1 MGSQLMTPI
10 QARSTK
16 GIAMRYLPYSL
27 LLCLAMA
34 SAVPANDRAA
44 VPEIGPDQLAF
55 SLENMDKSIDPGN
68 NFNRYALGGWIDRVQ
83 RPDDRAL
90 IDAFDFMGRRLTAQ
104 MEETLLDA
112 AAASGSAEKGTPL
125 QQVGA
130 FYTSFMDVATLDAK
144 GMTPLNPGMAKIDAI
159 SDLGDLA
166 TYIGHYL
173 LVAEDLALT
182 GFVPM
187 TDMAD
192 STRNALYAVGTSLV
206 LPQQNLYDE
215 PAGSAL
221 DLALRKNLADMLVA
235 AGYEAGRATTV
246 SNLVADID
254 RELHGGLLTPV
265 EGTNPANTYQPV
277 PFASLQAE
285 IPELDLTAVLA
296 GLGMKPQETVVK
308 SEPRYLPVLGK
319 LLRERP
325 IEEIREYLKVKLIN
339 RFKFY
344 LGSRFEA
351 VIADQQKILVGIDKL
366 PPRTERVQNELKSFL
381 GHPVSRLYVE
391 RYFSDETRAK
401 SADMVSRVKSAFLAR
416 IETRDWLSEATRIAA
431 KDKLEKLTFEVGYPE
446 TWIDM
451 SDVEV
456 RPDDLIGNI
465 QRLIA
470 FDVKRSLDKFDD
482 PVEHESFANVQ
493 ATLPIIIN
501 AAYETSINGFEV
513 PAAIL
518 QPPAFEAE
526 LDAPIYFCR
535 LGAVLGHEMT
545 HGFDSRGRQYDAE
558 GNLRDWWQP
567 EDTAAFTREA
577 EKLVEQAN
585 AYEVLPGLNL
595 NGALTVTE
603 NMADVGGITLAY
615 AALQDYLAEHPEE
628 NVAIDGFSPAQ
639 RCFLAWAQFW
649 GMKTTDG
656 VIRSVFM
663 SDVHAPGM
671 YRSVAALKHVDDFYT
686 AFDITEGDPEWL
698 APEKRVKAW

>member
-1 MGSQLMTPI
+1 MAPI
-10 QARSTK
+10 ACATDR
-16 GIAMRYLPYSL
+16 PP
-27 LLCLAMA
+27 
-34 SAVPANDRAA
+34 VPA
-44 VPEIGPDQLAF
+44 VGPDQLAF
-55 SLENMDKSIDPGN
+55 SLENMDRTSDPGED
-68 NFNRYALGGWIDRVQ
+68 FYRFALGGWIDRVE
-83 RPDDRAL
+83 RPADRPM

-112 AAASGSAEKGTPL
+112 AAKSGTAERGTPI

-130 FYTSFMDVATLDAK
+130 FYTSFMHVATLDTK
-144 GMTPLNPGMAKIDAI
+144 GMTPLDPEMARIDAI
-159 SDLGDLA
+159 ADLGDLA
-166 TYIGHYL
+166 SYLGHYL
-173 LVAEDLALT
+173 LVAEDLALA
-182 GFVPM
+182 GFVPT

-192 STRNALYAVGTSLV
+192 STRNSLYFVGSSLV
-206 LPQQNLYDE
+206 LGHQNLYEE

-221 DLALRKNLADMLVA
+221 DLALRKNLANMLDA
-235 AGYEAGRATTV
+235 AGYEPARATAVAT
-246 SNLVADID
+246 LVADID

-265 EGTNPANTYQPV
+265 EATNPANTYQPV
-277 PFASLQAE
+277 TFAALQAD
-285 IPELDLTAVLA
+285 IPELDLTALLA
-296 GLGMKPQETVVK
+296 GLGMKPPERIIK
-308 SEPRYLPVLGK
+308 SEPRYLAVLGK
-319 LLRERP
+319 VLRERP
-325 IEEIREYLKVKLIN
+325 IEQIRDYLKVKLIN
-339 RFKFY
+339 RFKPY

-351 VIADQQKILVGIDKL
+351 VIADQQKILVGVDKL
-366 PPRTERVQNELKSFL
+366 PPREERVQNELKMFL

-391 RYFSDETRAK
+391 RFFDDETRAK
-401 SADMVSRVKSAFLAR
+401 SADMVGRVKDAFLAR
-416 IETRDWLSEATRIAA
+416 IETRDWLTDATRAAA
-431 KDKLEKLTFEVGYPE
+431 KEKLEKLTFEVGYPQ

-451 SDVEV
+451 SNVEV

-470 FDVKRSLDKFDD
+470 FDVKRSLDKFDA

-493 ATLPIIIN
+493 ATLPIIVN
-501 AAYETSINGFEV
+501 AAYDPSINGFEV

-518 QPPAFEAE
+518 QPPAFEAN
-526 LDAPIYFCR
+526 LDAPVYFCR

-545 HGFDSRGRQYDAE
+545 HGFDSRGRQYDAS
-558 GNLRDWWQP
+558 GNLRDWWTP

-585 AYEVLPGLNL
+585 AYEVLPGLTL

-615 AALQDYLAEHPEE
+615 AALKDYLAENPEE
-628 NVAIDGFSPAQ
+628 NVEIDGFSPAQ

-649 GMKTTDG
+649 GMKSTDG

-663 SDVHAPGM
+663 SDEHAPSM

-698 APEKRVKAW
+698 APEKRVRAW

>member
-1 MGSQLMTPI
+1 
-10 QARSTK
+10 
-16 GIAMRYLPYSL
+16 
-27 LLCLAMA
+27 MA
-34 SAVPANDRAA
+34 PTAHADDGPAVP
-44 VPEIGPDQLAF
+44 VTGPDQLAF
-55 SLENMDKSIDPGN
+55 SLQNMDKTSDPGTD
-68 NFNRYALGGWIDRVQ
+68 FYRFALGGWIDRVQ
-83 RPDDRAL
+83 RPGDRAM

-112 AAASGSAEKGTPL
+112 AAKSGSADKGTPI

-130 FYTSFMDVATLDAK
+130 FYNSFMDVVTLDAK
-144 GMTPLNPGMAKIDAI
+144 GMTPLDPEMAKIDTIA
-159 SDLGDLA
+159 DLGDLA
-166 TYIGHYL
+166 SYLGHYL

-182 GFVPM
+182 GFVPT

-192 STRNALYAVGTSLV
+192 STRNALYFVGPSLV
-206 LPQQNLYDE
+206 LGQQNLYDE
-215 PAGSAL
+215 AAGSVL
-221 DLALRKNLADMLVA
+221 DLALRKNLTDMLVA
-235 AGYEAGRATTV
+235 AGYAPPRATAVAT
-246 SNLVADID
+246 LVADID

-265 EGTNPANTYQPV
+265 EAANPANTYQPV
-277 PFASLQAE
+277 TFAALQAE
-285 IPELDLTAVLA
+285 IPELDLTALLA
-296 GLGMKPQETVVK
+296 GLGMKPPERVIK

-319 LLRERP
+319 MLRERP
-325 IEEIREYLKVKLIN
+325 IEEIRDYLKVKLIN

-351 VIADQQKILVGIDKL
+351 VITEQQKILVGVDKL
-366 PPRTERVQNELKSFL
+366 PPRKERVQNELKLFL
-381 GHPVSRLYVE
+381 GHPVSQLYVE
-391 RYFSDETRAK
+391 RYFNDETRAK
-401 SADMVSRVKSAFLAR
+401 STDMVGRVKEAFLAR
-416 IETRDWLSEATRIAA
+416 IETRDWLTEATRAAA

-451 SDVEV
+451 SNVEV

-470 FDVKRSLDKFDD
+470 FDVKRSLDKFND

-493 ATLPIIIN
+493 ATLPIIVN
-501 AAYETSINGFEV
+501 AAYDPSINGFEV

-518 QPPAFEAE
+518 QPPAFEAN
-526 LDAPIYFCR
+526 LDAPVYFCR

-545 HGFDSRGRQYDAE
+545 HGFDSRGRQYDAN
-558 GNLRDWWQP
+558 GNLRDWWTP

-577 EKLVEQAN
+577 DKLVDQAN
-585 AYEVLPGLNL
+585 AYEVLPGLTL

-615 AALQDYLAEHPEE
+615 AALQGYLAENPKE
-628 NVAIDGFSPAQ
+628 NVTIDGFSPAQ

-649 GMKTTDG
+649 GMKATDG

-663 SDVHAPGM
+663 SDEHAPGM

-686 AFDITEGDPEWL
+686 AFDIADGDPEWL
-698 APEKRVKAW
+698 APEKRVRAW

>member
-1 MGSQLMTPI
+1 M
-10 QARSTK
+10 
-16 GIAMRYLPYSL
+16 
-27 LLCLAMA
+27 
-34 SAVPANDRAA
+34 DRT
-44 VPEIGPDQLAF
+44 
-55 SLENMDKSIDPGN
+55 SDPGED
-68 NFNRYALGGWIDRVQ
+68 FYRFALGGWIDRVE
-83 RPDDRAL
+83 RPADRPM

-112 AAASGSAEKGTPL
+112 AAKSGTAERGTPI

-130 FYTSFMDVATLDAK
+130 FYTSFMHVATLDTK
-144 GMTPLNPGMAKIDAI
+144 GMTPLDPEMARIDAI
-159 SDLGDLA
+159 ADLGDLA
-166 TYIGHYL
+166 SYLGHYL
-173 LVAEDLALT
+173 LVAEDLALA
-182 GFVPM
+182 GFVPT

-192 STRNALYAVGTSLV
+192 STRNSLYFVGSSLV
-206 LPQQNLYDE
+206 LGHQNLYEE

-221 DLALRKNLADMLVA
+221 DLALRKNLANMLDA
-235 AGYEAGRATTV
+235 AGYEPARATAVAT
-246 SNLVADID
+246 LVADID

-265 EGTNPANTYQPV
+265 EATNPANTYQPV
-277 PFASLQAE
+277 TFAALQAD
-285 IPELDLTAVLA
+285 IPELDLTALLA
-296 GLGMKPQETVVK
+296 GLGMKPPERIIK
-308 SEPRYLPVLGK
+308 SEPRYLAVLGK
-319 LLRERP
+319 VLRERP
-325 IEEIREYLKVKLIN
+325 IEQIRDYLKVKLIN
-339 RFKFY
+339 RFKPY

-351 VIADQQKILVGIDKL
+351 VIADQQKILVGVDKL
-366 PPRTERVQNELKSFL
+366 PPREERVQNELKMFL

-391 RYFSDETRAK
+391 RFFDDETRAK
-401 SADMVSRVKSAFLAR
+401 SADMVGRVKDAFLAR
-416 IETRDWLSEATRIAA
+416 IETRDWLTDATRAAA
-431 KDKLEKLTFEVGYPE
+431 KEKLEKLTFEVGYPQ

-451 SDVEV
+451 SNVEV

-470 FDVKRSLDKFDD
+470 FDVKRSLDKFDA

-493 ATLPIIIN
+493 ATLPIIVN
-501 AAYETSINGFEV
+501 AAYDPSINGFEV

-518 QPPAFEAE
+518 QPPAFEAN
-526 LDAPIYFCR
+526 LDAPVYFCR

-545 HGFDSRGRQYDAE
+545 HGFDSRGRQYDAS
-558 GNLRDWWQP
+558 GNLRDWWTP

-585 AYEVLPGLNL
+585 AYEVLPGLTL

-615 AALQDYLAEHPEE
+615 AALKDYLAENPEE
-628 NVAIDGFSPAQ
+628 NVEIDGFSPAQ

-649 GMKTTDG
+649 GMKSTDG

-663 SDVHAPGM
+663 SDEHAPSM

-698 APEKRVKAW
+698 APEKRVRAW

>member
-1 MGSQLMTPI
+1 
-10 QARSTK
+10 
-16 GIAMRYLPYSL
+16 MRPFTSSL
-27 LLCLAMA
+27 LLCLALA
-34 SAVPANDRAA
+34 PAAHANDRPP
-44 VPEIGPDQLAF
+44 VPAIGPDQLAF
-55 SLENMDKSIDPGN
+55 SLENMDKTSDPGTD
-68 NFNRYALGGWIDRVQ
+68 FYRFALGGWIDRVD
-83 RPDDRAL
+83 RPADRAM
-90 IDAFDFMGRRLTAQ
+90 IDAFDFMGQRLTAQ

-112 AAASGSAEKGTPL
+112 AAKAGTAEKGTPI

-144 GMTPLNPGMAKIDAI
+144 GMTPLDPEMARIDAI
-159 SDLGDLA
+159 ADLGDLA
-166 TYIGHYL
+166 SYLGHYL
-173 LVAEDLALT
+173 LVAEDLALA
-182 GFVPM
+182 GFVPT

-192 STRNALYAVGTSLV
+192 STRNSLYFVGASLV
-206 LPQQNLYDE
+206 LGKQNLYDE

-235 AGYEAGRATTV
+235 AGYDPARATTV
-246 SNLVADID
+246 ATLVADID
-254 RELHGGLLTPV
+254 RDLHGGMLTPV
-265 EGTNPANTYQPV
+265 EAANPANTYQPIT
-277 PFASLQAE
+277 FAALQAE
-285 IPELDLTAVLA
+285 IPELDLTALLA
-296 GLGMKPQETVVK
+296 GLGMTPPERIIK
-308 SEPRYLPVLGK
+308 SEPRYLAVLGK

-325 IEEIREYLKVKLIN
+325 IEDIRDYLKVKLIN
-339 RFKFY
+339 RFKLY
-344 LGSRFEA
+344 LGSRFEP
-351 VIADQQKILVGIDKL
+351 VIADQQKILLGVEKL
-366 PPRTERVQNELKSFL
+366 PPRVERVQDELKLFL
-381 GHPVSRLYVE
+381 GHPVSQLYVE
-391 RYFSDETRAK
+391 RHFDDERRAK
-401 SADMVSRVKSAFLAR
+401 SADMVGRVKDAFLAR
-416 IETRDWLSEATRIAA
+416 IETRDWLTEATRAAA

-451 SDVEV
+451 SSVEV

-470 FDVKRSLDKFDD
+470 FDVKRWLDKFDD

-493 ATLPIIIN
+493 STLPIIIN
-501 AAYETSINGFEV
+501 AAYNTSINGFEV

-518 QPPAFEAE
+518 QPPAFEAD
-526 LDAPIYFCR
+526 LNAPVYFCR

-545 HGFDSRGRQYDAE
+545 HGFDSRGRQYDAD
-558 GNLRDWWQP
+558 GNLRDWWTP

-577 EKLVEQAN
+577 EKLVAQAN
-585 AYEVLPGLNL
+585 AYEVLPGLTL

-615 AALQDYLAEHPEE
+615 AALQDHLAENPQE
-628 NVAIDGFSPAQ
+628 NVEIGGFSPAQ

-649 GMKTTDG
+649 GMKGTDG

-698 APEKRVKAW
+698 APEKRVRAW

>member
-1 MGSQLMTPI
+1 
-10 QARSTK
+10 
-16 GIAMRYLPYSL
+16 MRYLTYSL
-27 LLCLAMA
+27 LLCLSMA
-34 SAVPANDRAA
+34 SASPANDRAT

-55 SLENMDKSIDPGN
+55 SLENMDKSVDPGT
-68 NFNRYALGGWIDRVQ
+68 NFNRYSLGGWIDRVQ

-104 MEETLLDA
+104 MEQTLLDA
-112 AAASGSAEKGTPL
+112 AAKSGTAEKGTPL

-130 FYTSFMDVATLDAK
+130 FYTAFMDVATLDAK
-144 GMTPLNPGMAKIDAI
+144 GMTPLDPEMAKIDAI
-159 SDLGDLA
+159 ADLGDLA
-166 TYIGHYL
+166 TYIGYYL

-192 STRNALYAVGTSLV
+192 SKRNALYAVGTSLV

-215 PAGSAL
+215 PTGSAL
-221 DLALRKNLADMLVA
+221 DLALRKNLADMLIA

-265 EGTNPANTYQPV
+265 EATNPANTYQPV

-285 IPELDLTAVLA
+285 IPELDLTAVLS
-296 GLGMKPQETVVK
+296 GLGMKVPETVVK

-319 LLRERP
+319 VLRERP
-325 IEEIREYLKVKLIN
+325 IEEIKEYLKVKLIN
-339 RFKFY
+339 RFKPY

-351 VIADQQKILVGIDKL
+351 VIAEQQKILVGIDKL
-366 PPRTERVQNELKSFL
+366 PPREERVQNELKTFL

-401 SADMVSRVKSAFLAR
+401 SADMVGRVKSAFLAR
-416 IETRDWLSEATRIAA
+416 IETRDWLTEATRAAA

-451 SDVEV
+451 SGVEV

-518 QPPAFEAE
+518 QPPAFEVE
-526 LDAPIYFCR
+526 LDAPVYFCR
-535 LGAVLGHEMT
+535 LGGVLGHEMT
-545 HGFDSRGRQYDAE
+545 HGFDSRGRQYDAA

-585 AYEVLPGLNL
+585 AYEVLPGLKL

-615 AALQDYLAEHPEE
+615 AALQDYLAENPKE
-628 NVAIDGFSPAQ
+628 NIDIDGFSPAQ

-656 VIRSVFM
+656 MIRSVFM
-663 SDVHAPGM
+663 SDVHAPSM

-698 APEKRVKAW
+698 APEQRVRAW

>member
-1 MGSQLMTPI
+1 
-10 QARSTK
+10 
-16 GIAMRYLPYSL
+16 MRNLTCSV
-27 LLCLAMA
+27 LLCLGMA
-34 SAVPANDRAA
+34 PVALADDRPPVPD
-44 VPEIGPDQLAF
+44 IGPDQLAF
-55 SLENMDKSIDPGN
+55 SLQNMDRTADPGTD
-68 NFNRYALGGWIDRVQ
+68 FYRFAVGGWIDRVQ
-83 RPDDRAL
+83 RPGDRATM
-90 IDAFDFMGRRLTAQ
+90 DAFDFMGRRLTAQ
-104 MEETLLDA
+104 MEATLRDA
-112 AAASGSAEKGTPL
+112 AAKSGSAEKGTPL
-125 QQVGA
+125 QQVGD
-130 FYTSFMDVATLDAK
+130 FYTSFMDVATLDAR
-144 GMTPLNPGMAKIDAI
+144 GMTPLEPEMAKIEAI
-159 SDLGDLA
+159 ANLGDLA

-173 LVAEDLALT
+173 LVAEDLAFT
-182 GFVPM
+182 GFVPT

-192 STRNALYAVGTSLV
+192 STRNALYFVGPSLV
-206 LPQQNLYDE
+206 LPQQNLYAE
-215 PAGSAL
+215 PVGSAL
-221 DLALRKNLADMLVA
+221 DRALRKNLADMLVA
-235 AGYEAGRATTV
+235 AGYEADRATAV
-246 SNLVADID
+246 AKLVADID

-265 EGTNPANTYQPV
+265 EASNPANTYQPV
-277 PFASLQAE
+277 TFASLQAE

-296 GLGMKPQETVVK
+296 GLGMQPPEKVVK
-308 SEPRYLPVLGK
+308 SEPRYLSVLGK
-319 LLRERP
+319 MLRERP
-325 IEEIREYLKVKLIN
+325 IEEIRDYLKVKLIN

-366 PPRTERVQNELKSFL
+366 PPREERVQNELKSFL

-401 SADMVSRVKSAFLAR
+401 SADMVGRIKSAFLAR
-416 IETRDWLSEATRIAA
+416 IETRDWLTEATRVAA

-451 SDVEV
+451 SSVDV

-470 FDVKRSLDKFDD
+470 FDVTRSLDKFDD

-501 AAYETSINGFEV
+501 AAYSTSINGFEV

-518 QPPAFEAE
+518 QPAAFEAD
-526 LDAPIYFCR
+526 LDAPVYFCR

-545 HGFDSRGRQYDAE
+545 HGFDSRGRQYDAD
-558 GNLRDWWQP
+558 GNLRDWWKP
-567 EDTAAFTREA
+567 EDTAAFNREA
-577 EKLVEQAN
+577 DKLVQQAN

-615 AALQDYLAEHPEE
+615 AALQDYLAENPDE

-639 RCFLAWAQFW
+639 RCFIAWAQFW
-649 GMKTTDG
+649 ALKATDG

-671 YRSVAALKHVDDFYT
+671 YRSVAALKHVDDFYS

>member
-1 MGSQLMTPI
+1 
-10 QARSTK
+10 
-16 GIAMRYLPYSL
+16 MRYLTYSL

-34 SAVPANDRAA
+34 SASPANDRAT

-55 SLENMDKSIDPGN
+55 SLENMDKSVDPGT

-104 MEETLLDA
+104 MEQTLLDA
-112 AAASGSAEKGTPL
+112 AAKSGTAEKGTPL

-130 FYTSFMDVATLDAK
+130 FYTAFMDVATLDAK
-144 GMTPLNPGMAKIDAI
+144 GMTPLDPEMAKIDAI
-159 SDLGDLA
+159 ADLGDLA
-166 TYIGHYL
+166 TYIGYYL

-192 STRNALYAVGTSLV
+192 SKRNALYAVGTSLV

-221 DLALRKNLADMLVA
+221 DLALRKNLADMLIA

-265 EGTNPANTYQPV
+265 EATNPANTYQPV

-285 IPELDLTAVLA
+285 IPELDLTAMLA
-296 GLGMKPQETVVK
+296 GLGMKAPETVVK

-319 LLRERP
+319 VLRERP
-325 IEEIREYLKVKLIN
+325 IEEIKDYLKVKLIN
-339 RFKFY
+339 RFKSY

-351 VIADQQKILVGIDKL
+351 VIAEQQKILVGIDKL
-366 PPRTERVQNELKSFL
+366 PPREERVQNELKTFL

-401 SADMVSRVKSAFLAR
+401 SADMVGRVKSAFLAR
-416 IETRDWLSEATRIAA
+416 IETRDWLTEATRAAA

-451 SDVEV
+451 SGVEV

-518 QPPAFEAE
+518 QPPAFEVE
-526 LDAPIYFCR
+526 LDAPVYFCR

-545 HGFDSRGRQYDAE
+545 HGFDSRGRQYDAA

-585 AYEVLPGLNL
+585 AYEVLPGLKL

-615 AALQDYLAEHPEE
+615 AALQDYLAENPKE
-628 NVAIDGFSPAQ
+628 NVDIDGFSPAQ

-656 VIRSVFM
+656 MIRSVFM
-663 SDVHAPGM
+663 SDVHAPSM

-698 APEKRVKAW
+698 APEQRVRAW